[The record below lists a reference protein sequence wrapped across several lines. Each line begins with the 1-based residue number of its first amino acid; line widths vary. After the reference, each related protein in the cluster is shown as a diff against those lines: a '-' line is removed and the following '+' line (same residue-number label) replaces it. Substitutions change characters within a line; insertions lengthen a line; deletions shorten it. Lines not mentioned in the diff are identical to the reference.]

1 MVNTRIRL
9 IIFSAAVYIPTN
21 GVEGSP
27 FLYILAD
34 TWYLLVFLRV
44 AVWTGVRW
52 LLLVVLTCPS
62 LMLSD
67 AEHLYVSVGRLDI
80 FFGKM
85 SIQVLRL
92 FLNWSIQWWV
102 FFFPLSWVVWVP
114 YVFWI
119 LTPYQVYEIRNIAP
133 ILLKSIYKEMPCR
146 LFWKH
151 RVQKSQVEDLEIF
164 K

>member
-1 MVNTRIRL
+1 MVNTGIRL

-27 FLYILAD
+27 FLHILAD

-85 SIQVLRL
+85 SIQVPRL

-102 FFFPLSWVVWVP
+102 FFFSPLLSCMSSLCILNINPLSGVWDQEYCSHSV
-114 YVFWI
+114 
-119 LTPYQVYEIRNIAP
+119 
-133 ILLKSIYKEMPCR
+133 KEHLQRDAM
-146 LFWKH
+146 
-151 RVQKSQVEDLEIF
+151 
-164 K
+164 